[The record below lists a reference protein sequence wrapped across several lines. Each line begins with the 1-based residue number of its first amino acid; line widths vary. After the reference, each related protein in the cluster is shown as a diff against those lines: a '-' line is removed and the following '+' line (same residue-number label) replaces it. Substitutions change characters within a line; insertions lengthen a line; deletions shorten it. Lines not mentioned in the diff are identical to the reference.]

1 MLSSAPGDATLA
13 SLLVGVGV
21 GVSFALLSLLALTH
35 TPAQWA
41 AYVAWI
47 CTHGWRVAQAG
58 IAVALLSLLV
68 RVAVWRLSAHAVLP
82 PAERLAARRRNLAH
96 LPAHF
101 PNGWVRLCD
110 SADARMGATQ
120 HIRLCGLD
128 VALYRALGESPSL
141 SGRGRVFALDA
152 VCPHLGA
159 NMGAGGKVVGNALEC
174 PFHGWQFAG
183 KDGVCQSI
191 PYASKIPSNAK
202 VATWSVTQ
210 HDTAQHSAVQCSTA
224 MQSGKFNDSYPNG
237 TRHVLRWLLD
247 SGGLDGESLAEALPS
262 LHQSSDGQKFVCLIR
277 MGQFVQHIARVR
289 I

>member
-13 SLLVGVGV
+13 SLLVGVGA
-21 GVSFALLSLLALTH
+21 GVAFALLSLLALTH

-41 AYVAWI
+41 AYAAWI
-47 CTHGWRVAQAG
+47 CTHGWGAAQA
-58 IAVALLSLLV
+58 AVAVAVLSLLA
-68 RVAVWRLSAHAVLP
+68 RVALCRLSAHAVLP

-101 PNGWVRLCD
+101 PNGWLRLCD
-110 SADARMGATQ
+110 SADAHMGVTQ
-120 HIRLCGLD
+120 HVRLCGID
-128 VALYRALGESPSL
+128 VALYRALGESPSR

-191 PYASKIPSNAK
+191 PYAAKIPSNAK

-210 HDTAQHSAVQCSTA
+210 HSAVQRC
-224 MQSGKFNDSYPNG
+224 
-237 TRHVLRWLLD
+237 
-247 SGGLDGESLAEALPS
+247 DG
-262 LHQSSDGQKFVCLIR
+262 
-277 MGQFVQHIARVR
+277 VR
-289 I
+289 K

>member
-13 SLLVGVGV
+13 SLLVGVGA

-41 AYVAWI
+41 AYAAWM
-47 CTHGWRVAQAG
+47 CTHGWGAAQAA
-58 IAVALLSLLV
+58 IALAVLALLV
-68 RVAVWRLSAHAVLP
+68 RVALCRLSAHAVLP

-101 PNGWVRLCD
+101 PNGWLRLCD
-110 SADARMGATQ
+110 SADAPMGVTQ
-120 HIRLCGLD
+120 HVRLCGLD
-128 VALYRALGESPSL
+128 VALYRALGESPSR

-202 VATWSVTQ
+202 VATWSVAQ
-210 HDTAQHSAVQCSTA
+210 RSTAQHSAAQCSTPMA
-224 MQSGKFNDSYPNG
+224 RQDIINSYPNG
-237 TRHVLRWLLD
+237 ARHVLRRLLHSGVWLRQCG
-247 SGGLDGESLAEALPS
+247 SRAAIAPS
-262 LHQSSDGQKFVCLIR
+262 VIR
-277 MGQFVQHIARVR
+277 RTNSNDASRMFHSYDAIRTSVA
-289 I
+289 

>member
-13 SLLVGVGV
+13 SLLVGVGA

-41 AYVAWI
+41 AYAAWI
-47 CTHGWRVAQAG
+47 CTHGWGAAQAAIALAVLALLGRVA
-58 IAVALLSLLV
+58 LC
-68 RVAVWRLSAHAVLP
+68 RLSTHAVLP

-101 PNGWVRLCD
+101 PNGWLRLCD
-110 SADARMGATQ
+110 SADAPMGVTQ
-120 HIRLCGLD
+120 HVRLCGLD
-128 VALYRALGESPSL
+128 VALYRALGESPSR

-191 PYASKIPSNAK
+191 PYAAKIPSNAK
-202 VATWSVTQ
+202 VATWSV
-210 HDTAQHSAVQCSTA
+210 AQHSTVQRSA
-224 MQSGKFNDSYPNG
+224 A
-237 TRHVLRWLLD
+237 LRCR
-247 SGGLDGESLAEALPS
+247 GRI
-262 LHQSSDGQKFVCLIR
+262 SSIRIR
-277 MGQFVQHIARVR
+277 MGLDMCSGGSCTRGGSIAAVWLRSGHRSISHPTGSHSNDAIRMFHSYGAIRTSVA
-289 I
+289 